1 MNVKKFFELAQE
13 KGLEAAEL
21 VIQANKTTEMSVYDA
36 SVERYNLSS
45 AIKIMARGIYKGKM
59 GFAMSEKDDKTTAQ
73 YLVAQIK
80 MSAGVS
86 ESEDLSII
94 FEGSP
99 RYRKKSFFNKELGTI
114 SEGDKLES
122 LFAIEKALKAGHPLI
137 STVSMVGYSEQES
150 DYKLYNSHGLKLGN
164 KQNYY
169 YYYTHVV
176 AKDGDDVKSNFEV
189 FLNNDYAKFS
199 VDDFVN
205 KVVDG
210 VIKKLGG
217 NPCTTKDYPVIF
229 NPKMTASLLAAYLTN
244 ASAER
249 VEKKTSLF
257 ADKLNERIA
266 SSKVTVLDA
275 PLTNNLFYRYFDDE
289 GVAKTNKPII
299 KNGVLQTFF
308 HNLSTA
314 TKMGVAPTGHGRN
327 TGGKIGIG
335 ITNIALKPGRNDFN
349 TLIKDIKEGIFINE
363 LMGLHSGLNAIS
375 GDFSLQAA
383 GFMIRDGKLAEPVNL
398 ITVAGNLVKMF
409 MDVKAVGNENELQLS
424 SYITSSILVKSLKIA
439 G

>member
-1 MNVKKFFELAQE
+1 MNVKKFFALAQE

-45 AIKIMARGIYKGKM
+45 SIKIMARGIYKGKM

-99 RYRKKSFFNKELGTI
+99 RYRKKSFFNKKLATI
-114 SEGDKLES
+114 SESEKLES

-137 STVSMVGYSEQES
+137 NAVSMVGYSEQES
-150 DYKLYNSHGLKLGN
+150 DYKLYNSHSLKLGN

-169 YYYTHVV
+169 YYYTQVV

-189 FLNNDYAKFS
+189 FFDNDYAKFS
-199 VDDFVN
+199 ADGFVN
-205 KVVDG
+205 KVVDD

-217 NPCTTKDYPVIF
+217 SPCATKDYPVVF

-257 ADKLNERIA
+257 ANKLNERIA
-266 SSKVTVLDA
+266 SSKVTVFDA

-327 TGGKIGIG
+327 TGGKISIG

-349 TLIKDIKEGIFINE
+349 TLIKDIKEGVFINE